1 MTTDNWPWKNFP
13 PHEMA
18 CKETG
23 ELAML
28 PSFMDRLQR
37 LRDEFGKPMIVSS
50 GFRSVM
56 HSIECNKPRPGTHT
70 MGCAVDI
77 SVSGSDVTR
86 LISLAYKHGFTGFGV
101 RQHGD
106 YKKRIV
112 HLDDAPAAE
121 WRPRPHFWSYP

>member
-1 MTTDNWPWKNFP
+1 MNSWPWKNFP
-13 PHEMA
+13 QHEMR

-37 LRDEFGKPMIVSS
+37 LRDDFAKPMVISS
-50 GFRSVM
+50 GYRSPK
-56 HSIECNKPRPGTHT
+56 HSIEIAKSQPGTHA
-70 MGCAVDI
+70 MGCAVDVQI
-77 SVSGSDVTR
+77 SGADVTR
-86 LISLAYKHGFTGFGV
+86 LIALANKHGFTGIGV
-101 RQHGD
+101 RQHGE

-112 HLDDAPAAE
+112 HLDDAPEAP